1 MSTTKPNPKPRVV
14 DNAAVGELYANKV
27 ISTSFDGGALIL
39 TIGVTRIIPD
49 RIDDVPN
56 PANMPTPRVHVSG
69 RIALSPAA
77 AVEAINGLTGLLHM
91 AQAAQAQAAQAQA
104 LANSPSANKI
114 AS

>member
-1 MSTTKPNPKPRVV
+1 MTVTGKTNPKPRVI
-14 DNAAVGELYANKV
+14 DNPAVGELYANKV

-39 TIGVTRIIPD
+39 TVGVTRIVPD

-56 PANMPTPRVHVSG
+56 ASAMPVPSVHVSG

-77 AVEAINGLTGLLHM
+77 AVEAINGLNGLLQM
-91 AQAAQAQAAQAQA
+91 AQAHAAQAQA
-104 LANSPSANKI
+104 LAAGPTANKV